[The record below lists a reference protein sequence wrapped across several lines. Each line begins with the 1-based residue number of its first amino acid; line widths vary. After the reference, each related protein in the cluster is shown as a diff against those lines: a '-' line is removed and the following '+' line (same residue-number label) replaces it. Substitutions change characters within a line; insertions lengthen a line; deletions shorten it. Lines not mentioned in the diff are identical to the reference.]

1 MTTYFCV
8 VCNQRA
14 RFWSIPGV
22 RSSLEQNIKTLRV
35 ILKNEKVVRTV
46 VELGQ
51 EEPLGGLGG
60 AVKMGTP
67 LSVA

>member
-1 MTTYFCV
+1 M
-8 VCNQRA
+8 
-14 RFWSIPGV
+14 
-22 RSSLEQNIKTLRV
+22 EQNIKTLRV

-60 AVKMGTP
+60 VVKMGTP